1 MATLGATLY
10 VFPINSFPIDFS
22 IVPNC
27 AFTIIFYFDFDLLSL
42 QPFLAAKVTTSALF
56 IKFLNQ
62 EDLGFLGT
70 ALINCTPG
78 SIVIGLIV
86 LVLLNK
92 GTIPY
97 SAYGSGLVL
106 LENGIIPYSAYGS
119 NLFTLIYGN
128 IGVNVYAAGK
138 VCFKPLIPTLFPIPA
153 TPFKAFPTAP
163 NPIAANPVFNNPEP

>member
-1 MATLGATLY
+1 M
-10 VFPINSFPIDFS
+10 
-22 IVPNC
+22 
-27 AFTIIFYFDFDLLSL
+27 LSL

-86 LVLLNK
+86 LALLNI

-97 SAYGSGLVL
+97 SAYGSRLVL
-106 LENGIIPYSAYGS
+106 LTYGIIPYSVYGN
-119 NLFTLIYGN
+119 NLFTLTSGN

-138 VCFKPLIPTLFPIPA
+138 VCFKLLIPTLFPIPV
-153 TPFKAFPTAP
+153 TPFKAFPIGP
-163 NPIAANPVFNNPEP
+163 NPIAANPAFNNPEP